1 MRARRKRW
9 SDRYAAPQHVAD
21 VALPHTPPVYSGEF
35 VVKRLRPLSGLDAL
49 FVYLET
55 LGTPM
60 HVASVMRLVP
70 PARRRADY
78 PQRLREHLVARLLQ
92 LPVLRRVLVDA
103 PLASGHP
110 AWDERDDI
118 DIDRHVL
125 LRRLP
130 APGSERQLDALV
142 ARLHAAPLPRERP
155 LWRIVVIA
163 GLADGGCALYLQSH
177 HALVDGQAGV
187 QLTRALLDVAPQAPM
202 RRHPADEKA
211 AAASASSARKR
222 PAGLALAAGARHF
235 QRLLRDLPGR
245 LQEVAS
251 RGGARALLASL
262 RGSLRLAPRSPFN
275 VQVGATRRYASG
287 HLPLPP
293 LRALAKASGA
303 SINDLLLVLVA
314 GALRD
319 YLEARGALP
328 VASLVAAMP
337 VSLRSGADDGG
348 NQVSMAQCTLGTD
361 IDDPLQRLAAI
372 RSDANAVKSRMQSW
386 GALLPTDFPGIGAP
400 LIASG
405 LGGLWRRGR
414 LGERLPPLANL
425 VVSNVPGPPAALWV
439 ANARVRAFHPVSIV
453 THGLGLNITVLSYN
467 GSLELGVVS
476 TPESM
481 PRPDLL
487 VRAIEAGFA
496 TLQERLQPESQA
508 ASGPKRGRSGPLPA

>member
-1 MRARRKRW
+1 
-9 SDRYAAPQHVAD
+9 
-21 VALPHTPPVYSGEF
+21 
-35 VVKRLRPLSGLDAL
+35 VVRRLRPLSGLDAL

-70 PARRRADY
+70 PPRRRADY
-78 PQRLREHLVARLLQ
+78 PQRLREHLAARLLQ

-118 DIDRHVL
+118 DIGRHVL

-142 ARLHAAPLPRERP
+142 ARLHAAPLPRDRP
-155 LWRIVVIA
+155 LWRIVVVA

-187 QLTRALLDVAPQAPM
+187 QLTRALLDIAPQAPL
-202 RRHPADEKA
+202 RRPGAKGSVAPD
-211 AAASASSARKR
+211 ASTPRSR
-222 PAGLALAAGARHF
+222 PPTVALAAGARHF

-245 LQEVAS
+245 LQEVAGHGGL
-251 RGGARALLASL
+251 RGLLAAL
-262 RGSLRLAPRSPFN
+262 RGSIRLAPRTPFN
-275 VQVGATRRYASG
+275 VQVGSVRRYASSSLS
-287 HLPLPP
+287 LPA
-293 LRALAKASGA
+293 LRALARASGS
-303 SINDLLLVLVA
+303 SINDVLLVLVA

-319 YLEARGALP
+319 HLGARGQLP
-328 VASLVAAMP
+328 TDSLVAAMP
-337 VSLRSGADDGG
+337 VSLRSDAGDSG

-372 RSDANAVKSRMQSW
+372 RSDASAVKARVASW
-386 GALLPTDFPGIGAP
+386 GSLLPTDFPGVGAP

-425 VVSNVPGPPAALWV
+425 VVSNVPGPPAQLWV
-439 ANARVRAFHPVSIV
+439 ADARVRAFNPVSIV
-453 THGLGLNITVLSYN
+453 THGLALNITVLSYN
-467 GSLELGVVS
+467 GSLEFGVVS

-481 PRPDLL
+481 ARPDLL
-487 VRAIEAGFA
+487 LRAIEAGFA
-496 TLQERLQPESQA
+496 RLQARLTEPSVAKKQ
-508 ASGPKRGRSGPLPA
+508 RSGPLPA

>member
-1 MRARRKRW
+1 M
-9 SDRYAAPQHVAD
+9 
-21 VALPHTPPVYSGEF
+21 LPLAGCRILGGLIPGEY
-35 VVKRLRPLSGLDAL
+35 VLKRLRPLSGLDAL

-70 PARRRADY
+70 PAPRRADY
-78 PQRLREHLVARLLQ
+78 PQRLREHLAARLLQ
-92 LPVLRRVLVDA
+92 LPMLRRVLVDA

-110 AWDERDDI
+110 AWHERDDI
-118 DIDRHVL
+118 AIERHVL

-142 ARLHAAPLPRERP
+142 ARLHAAPLPRDRP

-187 QLTRALLDVAPQAPM
+187 QLTRALLDVAPHAPQ
-202 RRHPADEKA
+202 RRGTDAVHAARA
-211 AAASASSARKR
+211 AAASPRA
-222 PAGLALAAGARHF
+222 PTVALAAGARHF

-245 LQEVAS
+245 LQEIAG
-251 RGGARALLASL
+251 RGGARALLSSL
-262 RGSLRLAPRSPFN
+262 RGSLRLAPRTPFN
-275 VQVGATRRYASG
+275 VQVGASRRYASG
-287 HLPLPP
+287 SLPLLP

-319 YLEARGALP
+319 YLDARGQLP
-328 VASLVAAMP
+328 AASLLAAMP
-337 VSLRSGADDGG
+337 VSLRTGASDGG

-361 IDDPLQRLAAI
+361 IADPLQRLATI
-372 RSDANAVKSRMQSW
+372 RADADAVKARVQTW
-386 GALLPTDFPGIGAP
+386 GSLLPTDFPGVGAP

-425 VVSNVPGPPAALWV
+425 VVSNVPGPPTLLYV

-467 GSLELGVVS
+467 GALEIGVVS

-481 PRPDLL
+481 ARPDLL
-487 VRAIEAGFA
+487 LRAIEHGFDA
-496 TLQERLQPESQA
+496 LQEQLQAEPA
-508 ASGPKRGRSGPLPA
+508 AAPVAKKPRSGPLPA